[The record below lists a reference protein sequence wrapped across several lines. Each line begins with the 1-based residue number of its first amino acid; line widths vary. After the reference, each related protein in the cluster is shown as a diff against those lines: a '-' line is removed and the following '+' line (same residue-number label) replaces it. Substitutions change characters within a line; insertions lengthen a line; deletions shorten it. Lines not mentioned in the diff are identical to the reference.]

1 MKILGIVW
9 HIGLNFKQE
18 TSKSDWESKQ
28 EGCVEEK
35 NECGWISKKWK
46 AQFNWIWIGFFQF
59 EPMCQTTPLA
69 SSIETLDGFVI
80 PNPKEL
86 TWWRLCVLSYLNA
99 YTVLSEV

>member
-9 HIGLNFKQE
+9 HIGLNFEQE

-46 AQFNWIWIGFFQF
+46 AQFEFDFFN
-59 EPMCQTTPLA
+59 
-69 SSIETLDGFVI
+69 S
-80 PNPKEL
+80 N
-86 TWWRLCVLSYLNA
+86 LCVKQPL
-99 YTVLSEV
+99 